1 MSRNPERVVIG
12 IIIVLILALT
22 PLIAWLVAT
31 FGVDDEWYAKYVI
44 RIVTGILVYA
54 AAMYALSGISD
65 DETVEVEGE
74 DPGKLTLNKIMFII
88 GIIIIG
94 VGWLSDISVYLVNQF
109 HLTLWFEFGGVVFK
123 NTSIPERL
131 IISAFTFVG
140 AFLIKRSFGRAERIE
155 EWPDVTE
162 LYEKTK
168 KR

>member
-12 IIIVLILALT
+12 IIIVLLLALT

-74 DPGKLTLNKIMFII
+74 DPGKLTLNKILFIA
-88 GIIIIG
+88 GIIIIA
-94 VGWLSDISVYLVNQF
+94 VGWLSDISVYIVNQL

-140 AFLIKRSFGRAERIE
+140 AFLIKRSFGRTDRIE
-155 EWPDVTE
+155 EWPDATE

-168 KR
+168 K